1 MKTLI
6 AIPCMDMVH
15 TTFMRSLIGMNRC
28 GETQFAIACS
38 SLIYDARNQLVKK
51 AIDEKF
57 DRILWLD
64 SDMDFQPDLMNRLSA
79 RLDEGRDLVTG
90 IYFSRRAP
98 VKPVFYEAVGY
109 YHDDAN
115 QSVTPHAVPFL
126 EYPKDSLFEIQGC
139 GFGGVMHTV
148 ELAKKVQDKYG
159 VPFAPILGF
168 AGALG
173 CLAFLRARSE
183 VPAVLAS
190 AKTSRSASAH
200 ATSARRFGAIRPSN
214 WDTSVTARSRKTP
227 TPRRKMVRN
236 NA

>member
-15 TTFMRSLIGMNRC
+15 TTFMWSLIGMNRC

-64 SDMDFQPDLMNRLSA
+64 SDMDFQPDLMDRLAA
-79 RLDEGRDLVTG
+79 RLDEGRDFVTG
-90 IYFSRRAP
+90 IYFSRKAP

-126 EYPKDSLFEIQGC
+126 EYPKDSIFEIQGC

-148 ELAKKVQDKYG
+148 ELAKKVQDKFG

-168 AGALG
+168 GEDLSF
-173 CLAFLRARSE
+173 CVRARDVGATLWCDSSIKLGHVGYGTITE
-183 VPAVLAS
+183 DAYNAS
-190 AKTSRSASAH
+190 
-200 ATSARRFGAIRPSN
+200 
-214 WDTSVTARSRKTP
+214 
-227 TPRRKMVRN
+227 KMVSN

>member
-15 TTFMRSLIGMNRC
+15 TTFLRSLIGMNRC

-51 AIDEKF
+51 AIDENF

-109 YHDDAN
+109 YHDDEN

-168 AGALG
+168 GEDLSF
-173 CLAFLRARSE
+173 CVRARD
-183 VPAVLAS
+183 VG
-190 AKTSRSASAH
+190 
-200 ATSARRFGAIRPSN
+200 ATLWCDSSIKLGHVGYGTITEDAYNA
-214 WDTSVTARSRKTP
+214 A
-227 TPRRKMVRN
+227 KMVTN